1 MKKTQA
7 LGVTI
12 AAAGILALAACGGY
26 GGGGSYGGGSG
37 GGGGGYSSSMSSAT
51 AYSATD
57 VVRDTAGAAQ
67 TDANLVNGW
76 GVAFNPNGYV
86 WVANNGTNTSTL
98 YDGNGVP
105 QSLVVTLNGGLSG
118 AADPTGLVFNN
129 STTSF
134 VLSAAVGGGAFAGHG
149 GYTGAASGA
158 APFIFAGEGGTLDA
172 WAPAVDGTHA
182 FVVYDGSAAGAVY
195 KGLAIMTGT
204 TNRLYAADFHN
215 KRIDVF
221 DGTFTRITA
230 AGGFADANI
239 PADYGPFNIQAI
251 GNQLYVAY
259 AKKDPASDD
268 ETAGAGL
275 GYVDIFDTDGNL
287 VKRLVA
293 AGGALNA
300 PWGMAMAPA
309 NFGQFSNDLLV
320 GNFGDGKINAYDPT
334 TGAKVGTLS
343 KADGT
348 AIVVDGLWGIAFGN
362 GLNNQPTNTLFYA
375 AGPSNEAHGAYGRI
389 EMQ

>member
-26 GGGGSYGGGSG
+26 GGGGGSYGGGSG

-51 AYSATD
+51 AYLATD
-57 VVRDTAGAAQ
+57 VVRDTAGAAH

-76 GVAFNPNGYV
+76 GVAFNPKGFV

-105 QSLVVTLNGGLSG
+105 QSLVVTLNNGLAG
-118 AADPTGLVFNN
+118 TADPTGIVFND

-134 VLSAAVGGGAFAGHG
+134 MLNATVGGGAFAGHG
-149 GYTGAASGA
+149 GYTGTASGTT
-158 APFIFAGEGGTLDA
+158 PFIFDGEGGTLTA
-172 WAPAVDGTHA
+172 WSPTVDSAHA
-182 FVVYDGSAAGAVY
+182 YVVYDGSAAGAVY
-195 KGLAIMTGT
+195 KGLAIVTGT

-221 DGTFTRITA
+221 DGTFTKISV
-230 AGGFADANI
+230 AGGFADSAI
-239 PADYGPFNIQAI
+239 PSDYAPFNIQEI
-251 GNQLYVAY
+251 GGKLYVAY
-259 AKKDPASDD
+259 AKKDPAGND
-268 ETAGAGL
+268 EVAGAGF
-275 GYVDIFDTDGNL
+275 GYVDVFDTDGNL
-287 VKRLVA
+287 LKRLV

-300 PWGMAMAPA
+300 PWGLAMAPA

-343 KADGT
+343 KADGS
-348 AIVVDGLWGIAFGN
+348 AIVIDGLWGIAFGN
-362 GLNNQPTNTLFYA
+362 GLNNQPANTLFYA

-389 EMQ
+389 DPQ